1 MDGFPE
7 TQGKILTNSSKFFE
21 NSSKI
26 LSKLKQNPQKLNLPE
41 IQVTS
46 VAAKTT
52 KKACLT
58 PRDYI
63 MHDGNEQ
70 LTDSVIWKATD
81 TQIGITSSYFLY
93 VQ

>member
-41 IQVTS
+41 IPVTC
-46 VAAKTT
+46 VAAKTA
-52 KKACLT
+52 KKQACYNPYKKDEKCIAKKKHESENSKVCALC
-58 PRDYI
+58 
-63 MHDGNEQ
+63 
-70 LTDSVIWKATD
+70 
-81 TQIGITSSYFLY
+81 
-93 VQ
+93 

>member
-41 IQVTS
+41 IPVTS
-46 VAAKTT
+46 IAAKTT
-52 KKACLT
+52 KNKPVLYAV
-58 PRDYI
+58 P
-63 MHDGNEQ
+63 EQ
-70 LTDSVIWKATD
+70 CHKKIATVLGSAV
-81 TQIGITSSYFLY
+81 GIN
-93 VQ
+93 

>member
-41 IQVTS
+41 IPFTC
-46 VAAKTT
+46 VAAKTA
-52 KKACLT
+52 KKQACPKIKENRNKGHGLW
-58 PRDYI
+58 P
-63 MHDGNEQ
+63 
-70 LTDSVIWKATD
+70 
-81 TQIGITSSYFLY
+81 
-93 VQ
+93 

>member
-41 IQVTS
+41 IPFTC
-46 VAAKTT
+46 VAAKTA
-52 KKACLT
+52 KKQACNNRRL
-58 PRDYI
+58 
-63 MHDGNEQ
+63 
-70 LTDSVIWKATD
+70 A
-81 TQIGITSSYFLY
+81 ITAQKS
-93 VQ
+93 

>member
-41 IQVTS
+41 IPVTC
-46 VAAKTT
+46 VAAKTA
-52 KKACLT
+52 KK
-58 PRDYI
+58 
-63 MHDGNEQ
+63 
-70 LTDSVIWKATD
+70 
-81 TQIGITSSYFLY
+81 
-93 VQ
+93 

>member
-41 IQVTS
+41 IPFTC
-46 VAAKTT
+46 VAAKTA
-52 KKACLT
+52 KKQACPNGSSFYLT
-58 PRDYI
+58 T
-63 MHDGNEQ
+63 EQ
-70 LTDSVIWKATD
+70 ADFFTGML
-81 TQIGITSSYFLY
+81 
-93 VQ
+93 